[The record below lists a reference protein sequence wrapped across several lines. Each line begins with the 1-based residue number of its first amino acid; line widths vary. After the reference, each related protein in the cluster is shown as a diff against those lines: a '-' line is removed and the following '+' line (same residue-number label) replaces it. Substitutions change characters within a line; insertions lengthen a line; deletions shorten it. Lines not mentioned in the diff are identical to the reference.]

1 MNWNNILLD
10 TDSYKASHF
19 LQYPPGATHVSSYV
33 ESRGGAYDRT
43 LFFGLQAWIKDA
55 LLTPFSARDIDEAED
70 FWTAHGEPFN
80 RAGWEHILKTHG
92 GFLPLRIE
100 ALREGSV
107 VRTHTALA
115 QACNLDPAVPWLTS
129 YIETALLRAIW
140 YPTTVATRSKAIQGI
155 IRAALD
161 RTSEDAAG
169 QLPFKLHDF
178 GARGVSSRQSA
189 GIGGA
194 AHLVNFMGTDTA
206 SGALFARRFYGE
218 AMAGFSIPAAEHS
231 TITAWGHEGEERA
244 YANML
249 AQFGGPGKLVAVV
262 SDSWDVF
269 HAVKEIWG
277 KRLKAQVEASGG
289 TLVVR
294 PDSGD
299 PETVPVEIV
308 ALLAEAFGAS
318 VNGKGFRV
326 LNERVRVIQ
335 GDGINE
341 RSIAAILANLEA
353 RGFSA
358 DNIAFGMGGQ
368 MLQALDR
375 DTLKFAMKASAI
387 RIGGEGWRDVFKQP
401 ATDAGKSSKPGRLA
415 VVEREGAAVTIRESA
430 LRAGERNLL
439 EPVYETGKLLREQS
453 FADIRARA
461 AGGAVAATR

>member
-1 MNWNNILLD
+1 MNWTNILLD

-43 LFFGLQAWIKDA
+43 LFFGLQGWIRDA
-55 LLTPFSARDIDEAED
+55 LLTPFSARDIDEAEE

-80 RAGWEHILKTHG
+80 RAGWEHILKAHG

-100 ALREGSV
+100 ALPEGSV

-155 IRAALD
+155 IRAALEH
-161 RTSEDAAG
+161 TSDDAAG

-194 AHLVNFMGTDTA
+194 AHLVNFMGTDTV
-206 SGALFARRFYGE
+206 SGAMFARRFYGE
-218 AMAGFSIPAAEHS
+218 PMAGFSIPAAEHS
-231 TITAWGHEGEERA
+231 TITAWGREGEARA

-277 KRLKAQVEASGG
+277 RQLKAQVEATGG

-299 PETVPVEIV
+299 PETVPVEVV
-308 ALLAEAFGAS
+308 ALLAEAFGAR

-387 RIGGEGWRDVFKQP
+387 RIGEDGWRDVFKQP
-401 ATDAGKSSKPGRLA
+401 ATDTGKSSKPGRLA
-415 VVEREGAAVTIRESA
+415 VVEREGEVVTIREA
-430 LRAGERNLL
+430 GLRAGERNLL
-439 EPVYETGKLLREQS
+439 EPVYETGRLLRDQS
-453 FADIRARA
+453 FADVRARA
-461 AGGAVAATR
+461 ATGAVTATR